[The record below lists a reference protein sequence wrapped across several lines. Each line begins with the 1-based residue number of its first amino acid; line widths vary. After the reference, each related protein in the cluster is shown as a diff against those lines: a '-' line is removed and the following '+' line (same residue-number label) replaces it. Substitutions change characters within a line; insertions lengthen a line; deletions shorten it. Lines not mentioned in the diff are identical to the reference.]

1 MKGKW
6 EASGATEHS
15 KDCEQFNWLQS
26 KALTKLPNIHDR
38 KIRELLEINN
48 LETKAEYDKTIKVLN
63 KDQGNIVNTNLW
75 KPLFRKIN
83 MVRHANALRVRFNYI
98 IDIFCLEPQRNQS
111 FDYCSSRMVGSY
123 VIQQVN
129 YVPFISL

>member
-15 KDCEQFNWLQS
+15 KDCEQFNWLQP
-26 KALTKLPNIHDR
+26 KALTKLPNIYNR

-63 KDQGNIVNTNLW
+63 KDQGNIVNTDLW
-75 KPLFRKIN
+75 KPLFRTIN
-83 MVRHANALRVRFNYI
+83 MVRHANALRVRFNYV

-129 YVPFISL
+129 YVPSISL